1 VAIPVTGASGP
12 LVGRAAVAALLEK
25 ATRLPGRIG
34 G

>member
-1 VAIPVTGASGP
+1 MAIPVTGAAG